1 MMAKTKTKKND
12 KIITATIVNN
22 LPYCGKCGTLLDRGT
37 IDYKEVEHRGEKYVE
52 FIKYCSNP
60 NCDCKNVYYAQITMD
75 ATNRY
80 SFSDDEIIEIE
91 EEELAALMLDLEKIE
106 EDSLND
112 TDY

>member
-37 IDYKEVEHRGEKYVE
+37 IDYKEVEHCGEKYVE

-75 ATNRY
+75 ATSRY
-80 SFSDDEIIEIE
+80 SFSNDEIIEIE
-91 EEELAALMLDLEKIE
+91 EDG
-106 EDSLND
+106 LND

>member
-12 KIITATIVNN
+12 KIITASIVNN
-22 LPYCGKCGTLLDRGT
+22 LPYCGKCGTLLDKGT
-37 IDYKEVEHRGEKYVE
+37 IDYKEVEHCGEKYVE

-75 ATNRY
+75 TTSRY

-91 EEELAALMLDLEKIE
+91 EDG
-106 EDSLND
+106 LND